1 MPSKLLFEKPRNN
14 PLTLEMP
21 FSDTSIYIYIYVT
34 LQNPATTIGQFI
46 LPAFAG
52 SRGANA
58 GPAVPGRDVG
68 PGDIYINIYIC
79 VCVHMHIVYILVDV
93 CMSECV

>member
-21 FSDTSIYIYIYVT
+21 FSDTSIYIYVT

-68 PGDIYINIYIC
+68 PGDIYIC

-93 CMSECV
+93 RMSECV

>member
-21 FSDTSIYIYIYVT
+21 FSDTSIYIYVT

-68 PGDIYINIYIC
+68 PGDIYIYVCVYIC
-79 VCVHMHIVYILVDV
+79 I
-93 CMSECV
+93 

>member
-21 FSDTSIYIYIYVT
+21 FSDTSIYIYVT

-68 PGDIYINIYIC
+68 PGDIYIYIC
-79 VCVHMHIVYILVDV
+79 VCVCTYAYSIHPCRCTYV
-93 CMSECV
+93 

>member
-21 FSDTSIYIYIYVT
+21 FSDTHTYIYIYVT

-68 PGDIYINIYIC
+68 PGDIYIYIY

-93 CMSECV
+93 CMSKCV

>member
-14 PLTLEMP
+14 PLTLEMT

-68 PGDIYINIYIC
+68 PGDIYIYVCVYIC
-79 VCVHMHIVYILVDV
+79 I
-93 CMSECV
+93 